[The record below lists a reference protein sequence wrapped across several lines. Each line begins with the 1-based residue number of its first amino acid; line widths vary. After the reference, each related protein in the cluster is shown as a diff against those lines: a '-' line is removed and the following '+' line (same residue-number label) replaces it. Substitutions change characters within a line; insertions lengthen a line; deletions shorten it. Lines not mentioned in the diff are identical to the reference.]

1 MKFFEKIRN
10 FGKDEDTKK
19 LNVFFIF
26 LSVIFGFVLGILAIK
41 NNLIFTCPALPPADA
56 DMTLFWQTW
65 HTLEGRFADK
75 DKIDHKKMVYGAISG
90 MVSSL
95 GDPYTSFFDPTDT
108 KKFMEDTSGSFE
120 GVGME
125 IGISK
130 GQLQVVTPLE
140 NSPAKKAGIRA
151 GDAIVKID
159 GKSTT
164 NMTTEEAVDL
174 IRGAKGTEVTLAMYR
189 QDWKETKDFKLTR
202 DVILVPSV
210 KWEIKGGD
218 IAYIQLFQFT
228 EKASNDFKAA
238 AVDIRNSSAKRII
251 LDVRNNPGGY
261 LSVSQDIAG
270 WFLEKG
276 DTVTHE
282 KSSDASDNV
291 DYKSEGPS
299 LLLKYPTMVLINEGS
314 ASASE
319 ILAGALRDDRGIK
332 LVGKK
337 SFGKGSVQQLMPFGD
352 GSSLKVT
359 IAKWYTPKGD
369 QISEK
374 GLIPDIE
381 AEKTADDETAGKDPQ
396 LDKAIEIVK
405 GLR

>member
-1 MKFFEKIRN
+1 MKFSE
-10 FGKDEDTKK
+10 
-19 LNVFFIF
+19 NVNLGANSKRIGIF
-26 LSVIFGFVLGILAIK
+26 LVILAIFGSFGLGFFSGK
-41 NNLIFTCPALPPADA
+41 MDCPPLPPADA
-56 DMTLFWQTW
+56 DLTLFWETW
-65 HTLEGRFADK
+65 HTLEDRFADK

-95 GDPYTSFFDPTDT
+95 GDPYTSFFDPPDT
-108 KKFMEDTSGSFE
+108 KQFVEDTSGSFE

-125 IGISK
+125 IGIK
-130 GQLQVVTPLE
+130 QHQLQVVSPLE

-151 GDAIVKID
+151 GDAIIKID
-159 GKSTT
+159 DKPASGLTT
-164 NMTTEEAVDL
+164 DEAVKL
-174 IRGAKGTEVTLAMYR
+174 IRGTKGTTVVLTLYR
-189 QDWKETKDFKLTR
+189 EEWKETKDFKITR
-202 DVILVPSV
+202 DVIVVPSL
-210 KWEIKGGD
+210 KWEIKEGD
-218 IAYIQLFQFT
+218 VAYIQLYQFT

-238 AVDIRNSSAKRII
+238 AVDIVGSPAKRII

-270 WFLEKG
+270 LFLKKG
-276 DTVTHE
+276 EVVTHE
-282 KSSDASDNV
+282 KSSNEDDNM
-291 DYKSEGPS
+291 DYLSEGPS
-299 LLLKYPTMVLINEGS
+299 LLEKYPMVVLINEGS

-319 ILAGALRDDRGIK
+319 ILAGALRDNRGIK

-337 SFGKGSVQQLMPFGD
+337 SFGKGSVQQLVPFSD

-369 QISEK
+369 QISEI
-374 GLIPDIE
+374 GLAPDVE
-381 AEKTADDETAGKDPQ
+381 VEKTVEDEDKGKDPQ